1 MSEQTKQQI
10 TAWLNQAPK
19 IQGALMCGVRFA
31 DETLASDSDS
41 QDFSVGAIEQAWR
54 SIADTFRVLAA
65 QQLPPTR
72 LTWTHERAVLHCARR
87 ADGAILGVVIMKQ
100 QADADAE
107 LVKRLLEE
115 FQSLQV

>member
-72 LTWTHERAVLHCARR
+72 LTLPHERAVLHCARR